1 MNEQL
6 QADSE
11 LAAAS
16 WLRDPLNSDPV
27 DPLAEWFRV
36 HAEIAAAAKPIRLP
50 QLLGKLDGLYPDE
63 WTEEPQLL
71 EYRDVLWLPERG
83 CLFDGH
89 SGRALPGTSVS
100 RFPRQRQLPFEVCHW
115 IELSRPV
122 PSFPRLEQA
131 LWLPRVDGA
140 VFGEWLTEVLAFLWP
155 LLLKSPQELI
165 GLPVLLG
172 DADLEDSL
180 LAELH
185 RLMRAQ
191 HLTPLLNHHLPA
203 ALHLERVLVPQ
214 PSLRLHAGTSSVWW
228 RSAVALGDHL
238 AAGVEA
244 EPVDKLYL
252 SRTSLPDDQ
261 RRIPGEAELEQ
272 ALEAKGWMIWH
283 PQQQPLQVQVAALR
297 AARVIAGFH
306 GAAWHGLG
314 WIDPEAPK
322 PRLLLLGDR
331 PSLDLMLQLRL
342 QRFEGWHVPCQ
353 EATAGQAELLE
364 SLLEEAA
371 ATSALLG

>member
-172 DADLEDSL
+172 DADLEDPL

>member
-16 WLRDPLNSDPV
+16 WLRDPLNPDPV

-172 DADLEDSL
+172 DADPEDPWLE
-180 LAELH
+180 ELH
-185 RLMRAQ
+185 RLMRSQ